1 MFNKILVAVDPS
13 YDERQDKALATARRL
28 AGDTLAEITALTVL
42 EPMPS
47 YLAVEVAHEA
57 RVEAADKAATAL
69 RHKIGD
75 GSEISVFVRHGRAAH
90 EIIEH
95 ARENEV
101 DCIIVA
107 SHRPG
112 LSDYF
117 IGSTAARVVRH
128 APCTVVVLRDGVSGN
143 A

>member
-13 YDERQDKALATARRL
+13 YDDRQDRALATARKL

-47 YLAVEVAHEA
+47 HVAIQVAHEA
-57 RVEAADKAATAL
+57 KVEAADKQATAL

-75 GSEISVFVRHGRAAH
+75 GSEIRVYVRHGQAAH

-95 ARENEV
+95 ARETEV

-117 IGSTAARVVRH
+117 IGSTASRVVRH
-128 APCTVVVLRDGVSGN
+128 APCTVVVLR
-143 A
+143 

>member
-13 YDERQDKALATARRL
+13 FDDRQEEALATARKL
-28 AGDTLAEITALTVL
+28 ASDTLAEITALTVL
-42 EPMPS
+42 EPMPGHLS
-47 YLAVEVAHEA
+47 VEVDHDTK
-57 RVEAADKAATAL
+57 VEAADNAATAL
-69 RHKIGD
+69 RDRLG
-75 GSEISVFVRHGRAAH
+75 GASEIRVFVRHGKAAH

-95 ARENEV
+95 ATENDV

-117 IGSTAARVVRH
+117 IGSTASRVVRH
-128 APCTVVVLRDGVSGN
+128 APCTVVVLR
-143 A
+143 